1 MIKKIKREN
10 QCINRFKVL
19 EVSEEL
25 EKKLKAEKERRK
37 LKQFISKEKTRK

>member
-1 MIKKIKREN
+1 MIKNTKREN
-10 QCINRFKVL
+10 QCINRFMVL

-25 EKKLKAEKERRK
+25 EKKLKAEEERRK